1 MNIENNIDNILNQLI
16 NRGCEI
22 EYLKELRCKTLEIVK
37 NKINFNNIM
46 NDIAEDIKN
55 ETKKFLNSKNEYNIN
70 YVSGISSCIYFP
82 DFSNNCEY
90 KLKVIGGSRYRD
102 IDLKIDE
109 NTMFDVASITKLY
122 TLILLFKL
130 EEWGYINLNDK
141 IKDVNPKF
149 SGLEDFTFND
159 LIRLHGELKTIGNIV
174 EAKTKEE
181 AYEILKTLY
190 LVSNTRE
197 ENKYTDFG
205 AIVISDTIEK
215 IVSEKI
221 GLNFTFKE
229 IMEKFLLI
237 PLGLNQTKFNPNID
251 NLSGNGNKLKLVHD
265 PKCRIL
271 GGAVGSAG
279 LFTTSNDLSK
289 LSRSIYNLNY
299 INKNHLNKL
308 GEITFQNSCKGNLGI
323 YVKHPDGY
331 KNTFTS
337 PEFSTNSFSH
347 EGWTGSIATFDPNN
361 LIHQSI
367 LVNAIYENENKEL
380 IKSNKPVGFISAIT
394 NYQRSIT
401 EYTMFMY
408 VIKQY
413 YNRYFSIK
421 EPIDEIKY
429 IKGM

>member
-16 NRGCEI
+16 NSGCEI
-22 EYLKELRCKTLEIVK
+22 EYLKELRCKTSEILK
-37 NKINFNNIM
+37 NNANFINIM
-46 NDIAEDIKN
+46 NSIAEDIKN
-55 ETKKFLNSKNEYNIN
+55 ETQNFLNSKNEYNIN
-70 YVSGISSCIYFP
+70 YISGISSCIYFP
-82 DFSNNCEY
+82 DFNNNCEY
-90 KLKVIGGSRYRD
+90 KLKIIGGSINRD
-102 IDLKIDE
+102 TDLKVDK

-130 EEWGYINLNDK
+130 EEYGYINLNDR

-149 SGLEDFTFND
+149 NGLEDFTFND
-159 LIRLHGELKTIGNIV
+159 LIRLHGELKTLGNIA

-190 LVSNTRE
+190 LVSNTRK

-221 GLNFTFKE
+221 GIKMKFKE

-251 NLSGNGNKLKLVHD
+251 NLSGNGNNLRLVHD
-265 PKCRIL
+265 PKSKAL

-279 LFTTSNDLSK
+279 LFTTSDDLAK
-289 LSRSIYNLNY
+289 LSRGIYNLNY
-299 INKNHLNKL
+299 INKSHLNKL

-323 YVKHPDGY
+323 YVKHPMGY
-331 KNTFTS
+331 SNTFTP
-337 PEFSTNSFSH
+337 PEFSTDSFSH
-347 EGWTGSIATFDPNN
+347 QGWTGSIATFDPNN
-361 LIHQSI
+361 LIHQNI
-367 LVNAIYENENKEL
+367 LVNAIYNSKNMDL
-380 IKSNKPVGFISAIT
+380 IKANKPIGFISTIT
-394 NYQRSIT
+394 DYQKSIT
-401 EYTMFMY
+401 KYTMLIY

-413 YNRYFSIK
+413 YNRYFNIK
-421 EPIDEIKY
+421 VPIDKIKC
-429 IKGM
+429 IKKH

>member
-265 PKCRIL
+265 PK
-271 GGAVGSAG
+271 
-279 LFTTSNDLSK
+279 
-289 LSRSIYNLNY
+289 
-299 INKNHLNKL
+299 
-308 GEITFQNSCKGNLGI
+308 
-323 YVKHPDGY
+323 
-331 KNTFTS
+331 
-337 PEFSTNSFSH
+337 
-347 EGWTGSIATFDPNN
+347 
-361 LIHQSI
+361 
-367 LVNAIYENENKEL
+367 
-380 IKSNKPVGFISAIT
+380 
-394 NYQRSIT
+394 
-401 EYTMFMY
+401 
-408 VIKQY
+408 
-413 YNRYFSIK
+413 
-421 EPIDEIKY
+421 
-429 IKGM
+429 